1 MTNLKIKEG
10 GYYRLRNGKIAGPAR
25 PSDSRAYPWLLP
37 YQEDWSI
44 SLTDDGRYWTG
55 GHVVDRDAIAE
66 VTKDGED
73 IPKIEVG
80 QRWRY
85 VGNGGEYYTPNSTYR
100 VISSKGSIF
109 RLEDNNG
116 SNSNSGRGHIWATN
130 DAFFG
135 KFELVKDDAKDE
147 APPAPERMTKRRL
160 LETAIET
167 VAGRGLNYGRPE
179 DNFLR
184 IARLWNVHLLNR
196 HGEGFGGDTTVALP
210 TLDAI
215 DVALMMDLMKT
226 ARLENSP
233 THMDSWIDKAGYA
246 ACGGEI
252 AGGANG

>member
-25 PSDSRAYPWLLP
+25 PLTNAAYPWSLP
-37 YQEDWSI
+37 TEEYGDLSF
-44 SLTDDGRYWTG
+44 TG
-55 GHVVDRDAIAE
+55 GGAYWADDKESDFDVVAE

-85 VGNGGEYYTPNSTYR
+85 VGNGCAYYTPNSTYR
-100 VISSKGSIF
+100 VISSEGSIF
-109 RLEDNNG
+109 HLEDNNG
-116 SNSNSGRGHIWATN
+116 SNSNSGRGHIWVP
-130 DAFFG
+130 DDDFFG
-135 KFELVKDDAKDE
+135 NFELVKDDAKDE

>member
-1 MTNLKIKEG
+1 MTKLQIKEG
-10 GYYRLRNGKIAGPAR
+10 SYYRLRCGEVAGPAK
-25 PSDSRAYPWLLP
+25 PHDNSTFPWRLRCVG
-37 YQEDWSI
+37 SG
-44 SLTDDGRYWTG
+44 SVTLTASGGYWT
-55 GHVVDRDAIAE
+55 DEPSKFDAVAE
-66 VTKDGED
+66 VTKDGEP
-73 IPKIEVG
+73 IVNPAVEVG
-80 QRWRY
+80 QTWRY
-85 VGNGGEYYTPNSTYR
+85 VGNAGQFYTPNSTYR
-100 VISSKGSIF
+100 VLSVDAE
-109 RLEDNNG
+109 RACLEDNDGAASNG
-116 SNSNSGRGHIWATN
+116 GRGHYWPLGE
-130 DAFFG
+130 DFFG
-135 KFELVKDDAKDE
+135 QFTLVSRATE
-147 APPAPERMTKRRL
+147 AAAPESMTKRGL

-196 HGEGFGGDTTVALP
+196 YGEGFGGDTTVALP